1 MAKAPKKNTGRIT
14 VKNIADYAGV
24 SIGAVSSVL
33 TNRHVERRISH
44 ETAKR
49 IRTAIK
55 ELGYLPDIN
64 ARRLRTNTKQK
75 QNIVLAFITSFE
87 TPLSLVNDL
96 ILELRKTVGE
106 KEDSQSG
113 MTFSV
118 MVELFQAGRLK
129 DMPGLST
136 GEHFNAAIIANTTP
150 EDDQFLNRAH
160 LPFPVVL
167 VNRSI
172 PRYSCVVEDPDAGGI
187 VSRLL
192 MQSRRRN
199 LAVLHGSP
207 LTQSTQGRVDRFMQT
222 VSSQLGSFPQEIIA
236 EHLSESAAYDATVK
250 FLDQGNHLDG
260 LYAVTDGMALG
271 AYHAIREKGL
281 TIPKDVS
288 VFGVGDYDIS
298 PFFDPP
304 LSVVGVRRDEL
315 GRETSRLL
323 LRQIENGSS
332 APLLVEIPVQ
342 PILRDS
348 SDQSKIP

>member
-1 MAKAPKKNTGRIT
+1 MAKAPKKNSGRIT

-33 TNRHVERRISH
+33 TNRHVERRISPA
-44 ETAKR
+44 TAAR
-49 IRTAIK
+49 IRTAIQ

-64 ARRLRTNTKQK
+64 ARRLRTNNPQK

-96 ILELRKTVGE
+96 VLELKKTVGE
-106 KEDSQSG
+106 KEHSLSG

-118 MVELFQAGRLK
+118 MVELFQAGKLK
-129 DMPGLST
+129 DMPGLTT
-136 GEHFNAAIIANTTP
+136 GEHFNAAIIANTTA
-150 EDDQFLNRAH
+150 EDDQYLNRAH

-167 VNRSI
+167 VNRSLS
-172 PRYSCVVEDPDAGGI
+172 RYSCVIEDPDAGGI
-187 VSRLL
+187 VGRLL
-192 MQSRRRN
+192 MQSKRRN

-207 LTQSTQGRVDRFMQT
+207 LTQNTRGRVDRFMQT
-222 VSSQLGSFPQEIIA
+222 ISSQLGNFPHEIIA
-236 EHLSESAAYDATVK
+236 DQLSEAAAYDATMK
-250 FLDQGNHLDG
+250 FLNQGNSVDG

-271 AYHAIREKGL
+271 AYHAIRKKGL
-281 TIPKDVS
+281 SIPRDIA

-304 LSVVGVRRDEL
+304 LSVVGVQRSEL

-323 LRQIENGSS
+323 LRQIEDAKAS
-332 APLLVEIPVQ
+332 PLLVDIPVQ
-342 PILRDS
+342 PIIRES
-348 SDQSKIP
+348 TDQPKS